1 MSAPQ
6 TPTQVA
12 SNAVTDSVVNNESHV
27 TAAGDGA
34 ATQETIDSRASTPI
48 RHQSDDE
55 DQTLTAALEPPT
67 NMLPPPPPPMR
78 GYDYEPRIIPSMA
91 VLKGRLA
98 ILESVRK
105 RFPLNQ
111 LLDDLLRA
119 DKIVDLADLVQASKD
134 LGNDVMPYAEAKRVM
149 VGITSQHATIRDI
162 LEPYEECS
170 RAQAETSLL
179 FNSLAMRNALYDLRP
194 TRERRRR
201 AQEAQR
207 AREVTIVVPLIELGD
222 SDTKRD
228 SKRALDDLLA
238 LTEHGYEMKLFPVI
252 EGTPPGCFTIL
263 GDRKGVEKVLQD
275 ALSADLMLKGLVS
288 DQQVYCSWRHASS
301 SSTSE
306 WVSVRHRH

>member
-179 FNSLAMRNALYDLRP
+179 FNSLAMRNALYDQG
-194 TRERRRR
+194 
-201 AQEAQR
+201 A
-207 AREVTIVVPLIELGD
+207 
-222 SDTKRD
+222 TKACPGSAAGPRV
-228 SKRALDDLLA
+228 DDLLA